1 VSTPAPALG
10 LSAPVLPDPPVRV
23 PSSRTDPKEAS
34 KQFEGMLLTNLFQE
48 LRKTVHP
55 SGLFGGGGSAQ
66 STYEYLLD
74 QAVVN
79 RAMDSGRTWGLRD
92 KLEASLRAKQ

>member
-1 VSTPAPALG
+1 MSSPSPVLG
-10 LSAPVLPDPPVRV
+10 LSAPALPDPPVRV
-23 PSSRTDPKEAS
+23 PSSRTDPKEAAQ
-34 KQFEGMLLTNLFQE
+34 QFEGMLLTNLFQE

-74 QAVVN
+74 QAVVK